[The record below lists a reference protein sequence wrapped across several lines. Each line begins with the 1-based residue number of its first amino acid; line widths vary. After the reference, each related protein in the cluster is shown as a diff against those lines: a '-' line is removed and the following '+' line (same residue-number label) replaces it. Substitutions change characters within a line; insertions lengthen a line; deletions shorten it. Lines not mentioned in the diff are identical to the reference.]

1 MPELRAPTQNWA
13 RVLPVSLAYHSL
25 IPPTLPFRQLSIQ
38 SYAADHLEA
47 GSSSLCRGLHVLLV
61 FIWEG
66 AEAAAALRSLP
77 MLELGP

>member
-13 RVLPVSLAYHSL
+13 RVLPVSLAHHSL
-25 IPPTLPFRQLSIQ
+25 ISTTLPFRQLSIQ

-47 GSSSLCRGLHVLLV
+47 GSSSPCGGLHVLLV
-61 FIWEG
+61 FILEG